1 MREQDHKTKDFLQK
15 IEQLIQKGVV
25 KNHAEIVKTLNW
37 NKSVMSSVKNGQLEV
52 PQHIYIRFKEV
63 YSEHFIGQQVNED
76 WRDEQIDF
84 LKEQNAFLKDQIQA
98 KDVALQEI
106 RNHLKELVSSEK
118 LLAYLQSGLAL
129 ANTTLDVLLAHRS
142 VMEKKD
148 LRKMKEEAD
157 TLHAEYQARLE

>member
-1 MREQDHKTKDFLQK
+1 MKFYANDTTKNFIREVK
-15 IEQLIQKGVV
+15 QL
-25 KNHAEIVKTLNW
+25 KND
-37 NKSVMSSVKNGQLEV
+37 G
-52 PQHIYIRFKEV
+52 HIIRFNEVAARLGWDKTALSNVMNGRRDVPPDVYKQFTEV
-63 YSEHFIGQQVNED
+63 YKGKIKAEVD
-76 WRDEQIDF
+76 WRDEQVVF
-84 LKEQNAFLKDQIQA
+84 LKEQNAFLREQIQA
-98 KDVALQEI
+98 KDAALQEV